1 MALLKVA
8 KFCGANIGYHRV
20 IVTSLDPRDKVNYSL
35 YSYANT
41 TAAETGEL
49 PLTTHH
55 ASMDFDPDSSKNII
69 EQIYADIKAD
79 LKDKFTTIDL
89 TGATDDND

>member
-1 MALLKVA
+1 MALLKIA

-20 IVTSLDPRDKVNYSL
+20 LVTGIDPRDKVNYSL
-35 YSYANT
+35 YSYANQ
-41 TAAETGEL
+41 TAADGGEN

-55 ASMDFDPDSSKNII
+55 ASMDYDSAVDKDII
-69 EQIYADIKAD
+69 EQCYMDIKAN
-79 LKDKFTTIDL
+79 LADKFTTIDL